1 MINPKNT
8 NTTIRFASEMAFAT
22 MVAVFLAALAI
33 SAVLETG
40 MTNVSYAQ
48 ISQGQNPICDPSDTH
63 VNGIESRTC
72 GIPKTPSLSSS
83 SSSGTICDPSDTH
96 VNGIE
101 SRTCGIPKT
110 SSLSSSVGANSPTT
124 TTTTG
129 PSTPLSASSSSAPA
143 TTPSENT
150 TTQGIIPGLLP

>member
-1 MINPKNT
+1 MNPKVRNT
-8 NTTIRFASEMAFAT
+8 AIRFAAGMAFAT

-33 SAVLETG
+33 SAMLETG
-40 MTNVSYAQ
+40 VTNVSYAQ
-48 ISQGQNPICDPSDTH
+48 ISQGQNPMCDPNDTH

-83 SSSGTICDPSDTH
+83 SSSGVVCDPNDTH

-110 SSLSSSVGANSPTT
+110 PSLSSSSSSEANSDTATT
-124 TTTTG
+124 MTNTG
-129 PSTPLSASSSSAPA
+129 ADAIAPA
-143 TTPSENT
+143 TIPSENT